1 MVACSTQMPL
11 DYVQDVFADRCLC
24 RVNFIFYIDVGRVV
38 VTSAA
43 VNECWRTLLPE
54 QGRHG
59 ISGQDRVRWQLD
71 ALGEVKRA
79 GAARPRPFPLPLFTQ
94 VRGIWI
100 LGGSVQARPDW

>member
-1 MVACSTQMPL
+1 MVACSTQRPL

-71 ALGEVKRA
+71 ALGEVKRG
-79 GAARPRPFPLPLFTQ
+79 GARAASALSLALIHP
-94 VRGIWI
+94 
-100 LGGSVQARPDW
+100 SA

>member
-1 MVACSTQMPL
+1 MVACSTQRTL

-59 ISGQDRVRWQLD
+59 GISGQDWVRWQLD
-71 ALGEVKRA
+71 ALGGVKRV
-79 GAARPRPFPLPLFTQ
+79 G
-94 VRGIWI
+94 V
-100 LGGSVQARPDW
+100 